1 MILKM
6 HEQNPSE
13 RKLETI
19 VDILKKGGVIIYP
32 TDTMYGIACDIY
44 NPEGREK
51 LAKMKGIKSSEAKFS
66 FICKDISDISEY
78 TRPISNP
85 VFKMMKKVLPGPY
98 TFLLTANNKVPK
110 QIQDKKK
117 TVGIRIPDNNTARM
131 IVEKL
136 GNPLMSTS
144 LPLKDGDGQEY
155 LTDPELIHE
164 RYNRQVDAVVDGG
177 PGELS
182 QSTIIDCT
190 NEENY
195 VIREGKGEIKS
206 LLNR

>member
-1 MILKM
+1 MKF
-6 HEQNPSE
+6 HEQNPSD
-13 RKLETI
+13 RKLEKV
-19 VDILKKGGVIIYP
+19 VDTLKKGGLIIYP
-32 TDTMYGIACDIY
+32 TDTMYGIGCDIY
-44 NPEGREK
+44 NSGGIEHIAK
-51 LAKMKGIKSSEAKFS
+51 LKGIKPSEAKFS
-66 FICKDISDISEY
+66 FITKDISDISDF

-98 TFLLTANNKVPK
+98 TFLLQANNKVPK

-117 TVGIRIPDNNTARM
+117 TVGIRIPDNNIARA

-136 GNPLMSTS
+136 GNPIMSTS
-144 LPLKDGDGQEY
+144 LPYNEDEDPSFA
-155 LTDPELIHE
+155 TDPELIHDT
-164 RYNRQVDAVVDGG
+164 YKDQVDVVIDGG

-190 NEENY
+190 KDENY
-195 VIREGKGEIKS
+195 VIREGKGEVQS